1 MTIDGKL
8 GSTSY
13 NDERARGH
21 GHDPVI
27 LAGAVKAAQGEL
39 PVGLVI
45 TRDENADF
53 IPYEEVSSES
63 IGTGDGIIVAFS
75 GTLAKM
81 PAEPGSVSVTD
92 GVETFS
98 DDGLGR
104 LVGSAGGSGTIY
116 YSSGAISVTFNAA
129 PAAAADIAASYVTAI
144 DGILDEA
151 VDTAKTASA
160 TYIPHGSV
168 RRDMLK
174 VGAATPADPD
184 ATLLKRLNAKGI
196 YPMG

>member
-1 MTIDGKL
+1 MAIDGKI
-8 GSTSY
+8 GSVSY

-39 PVGLVI
+39 PVGLVL
-45 TRDENADF
+45 TRDASEDF
-53 IPYEEVSSES
+53 IPYEEIADEV
-63 IGTGDGIIVAFS
+63 IGTGDGTNKTFAN
-75 GTLAKM
+75 TLTKK
-81 PAEPGSVSVTD
+81 PVEPGSVSVTD
-92 GVETFS
+92 GTEAFS
-98 DDGLGR
+98 DDGFGTLTGADGGTGT
-104 LVGSAGGSGTIY
+104 VNYGSG
-116 YSSGAISVTFNAA
+116 AVSVTFNAA
-129 PAAAADIAASYVTAI
+129 VVNLTEVKADYVTAI

-151 VDTAKTASA
+151 VDTAKTTSA

-168 RRDMLK
+168 RRDALR
-174 VGAATPADPD
+174 VGKTTPADPD

>member
-1 MTIDGKL
+1 MAIDGKI

-13 NDERARGH
+13 TEERARAN

-39 PVGLVI
+39 PVGLVL
-45 TRDENADF
+45 TRDANGDF
-53 IPYEEVSSES
+53 IPYEEVANEV
-63 IGTGDGIIVAFS
+63 IGTGTGTATAFS
-75 GTLAKM
+75 GTLTKK
-81 PAEPGSVSVTD
+81 PVEPGSVSVTD
-92 GVETFS
+92 GVEAFS
-98 DDGLGR
+98 DDGFGTLTGA
-104 LVGSAGGSGTIY
+104 AGGTGTVNY
-116 YSSGAISVTFNAA
+116 GTGAISVTFNAA
-129 PAAAADIAASYVTAI
+129 PANTVEVKADYVTAI
-144 DGILDEA
+144 DGILDEK

-168 RRDMLK
+168 RRDALK

-184 ATLLKRLNAKGI
+184 ATLLKRLTAKGI

>member
-1 MTIDGKL
+1 MIDGKL
-8 GSTSY
+8 GSISY
-13 NDERARGH
+13 NDERARAN

-39 PVGLVI
+39 PVGLI
-45 TRDENADF
+45 LTRDASEDF
-53 IPYEEVSSES
+53 IPYEEIAAEV
-63 IGTGDGIIVAFS
+63 IGTGNSSLTTFS
-75 GTLAKM
+75 NTLTKK
-81 PAEPGSVSVTD
+81 PVEPGSVSVTD
-92 GVETFS
+92 GVETFN

-116 YSSGAISVTFNAA
+116 YESGEISVTFNAA
-129 PAAAADIAASYVTAI
+129 PGAVDIETTYVTAI

-168 RRDMLK
+168 RRDALK
-174 VGAATPADPD
+174 VGAASPADPD
-184 ATLLKRLNAKGI
+184 VTALKRLTKKGI
-196 YPMG
+196 YPM